1 MKSYLPMMQER
12 VAIYQ
17 KMSTPDECG
26 GFAEAWKPLHYVWAA
41 IRLATT
47 RSYTQSQ
54 STGQR
59 LSGSEAKDALY
70 EVIMRREI
78 RITAGMRLHW
88 EQKILVVV
96 SEPVRQVN
104 KQFHMV
110 FASLLK
116 PSEGGA
122 HV

>member
-12 VAIYQ
+12 IAIYHKRSQ
-17 KMSTPDECG
+17 ADECG
-26 GFAEAWKPLHYVWAA
+26 GFIETWQRAHFVWAA

-47 RSYTQSQ
+47 RTYSQSQ
-54 STGQR
+54 SSGQR
-59 LSGSEAKDALY
+59 LGSSEAKEALY
-70 EVIMRREI
+70 EVVLRRETGI
-78 RITAGMRLHW
+78 AAGMRLHW
-88 EQKILVVV
+88 DQKVLAVVTD
-96 SEPVRQVN
+96 PVRQVN